1 MNQEKKKEEFQS
13 KILSIYTG
21 AVLTNLIEIGYQT
34 GLFEESAKTPI
45 TSKELSDRLHL
56 SERYVREW
64 LNAMATA
71 DIYLYDG
78 ESKKYTLPPEHAL
91 FLTGKSSNN
100 CCPHSKMLGSF
111 GKLLPKLTECFQKGG
126 GIPYSDFRP
135 EFTDC
140 MDDVWRR
147 IFDELLDEGFI
158 GTVKGLRENLKKGLR
173 VLDIGCGTG
182 HAVNILARKYP
193 RSVFRGYDI
202 ADDAIERAN
211 IEARSMNLANA
222 SFEVLD
228 IAKLPPDPKFELI
241 TAFDAIHDQKE
252 PFKVLK
258 NVRNILAEDG
268 IFLMIEFKFS
278 SDVKNNIGNPLSP
291 LYYGI
296 SLLHCMTVSLA
307 SGGPGLGAVWGT
319 ENALQMLSDAGF
331 SNVDLVD
338 APRPQNCIYIC
349 RK

>member
-1 MNQEKKKEEFQS
+1 
-13 KILSIYTG
+13 
-21 AVLTNLIEIGYQT
+21 
-34 GLFEESAKTPI
+34 
-45 TSKELSDRLHL
+45 
-56 SERYVREW
+56 
-64 LNAMATA
+64 
-71 DIYLYDG
+71 
-78 ESKKYTLPPEHAL
+78 
-91 FLTGKSSNN
+91 
-100 CCPHSKMLGSF
+100 
-111 GKLLPKLTECFQKGG
+111 
-126 GIPYSDFRP
+126 
-135 EFTDC
+135 
-140 MDDVWRR
+140 
-147 IFDELLDEGFI
+147 
-158 GTVKGLRENLKKGLR
+158 
-173 VLDIGCGTG
+173 
-182 HAVNILARKYP
+182 
-193 RSVFRGYDI
+193 
-202 ADDAIERAN
+202 
-211 IEARSMNLANA
+211 MNLANA

>member
-100 CCPHSKMLGSF
+100 FCPHSKMLGSF

-173 VLDIGCGTG
+173 
-182 HAVNILARKYP
+182 
-193 RSVFRGYDI
+193 
-202 ADDAIERAN
+202 
-211 IEARSMNLANA
+211 
-222 SFEVLD
+222 
-228 IAKLPPDPKFELI
+228 
-241 TAFDAIHDQKE
+241 
-252 PFKVLK
+252 
-258 NVRNILAEDG
+258 
-268 IFLMIEFKFS
+268 
-278 SDVKNNIGNPLSP
+278 
-291 LYYGI
+291 
-296 SLLHCMTVSLA
+296 
-307 SGGPGLGAVWGT
+307 GP
-319 ENALQMLSDAGF
+319 
-331 SNVDLVD
+331 
-338 APRPQNCIYIC
+338 
-349 RK
+349 